1 MAFRDYILDRFWLKL
16 FSFILATLIWFTV
29 QSQRNIQGEARFTS
43 NPFHSGDRRDFSRV
57 IRVDTLPTNRK
68 LFKMDPQSVTITIS
82 GKSAVL
88 DAIQYPAIQPY
99 VIVPETPDSPAP
111 YPIEVRNLPP
121 KVTLER
127 ISPPNVMVGP
137 MGPG

>member
-29 QSQRNIQGEARFTS
+29 NSTIQVERFS
-43 NPFHSGDRRDFSRV
+43 GSSLLPHSGDRRDFSRI

-68 LFKMDPQSVTITIS
+68 LFKIEPQNVIITIR
-82 GKSAVL
+82 GKNATL
-88 DAIQYPAIQPY
+88 EAIQPSSIQPY
-99 VIVPETPDSPAP
+99 VIVPDTPDSPAP

-121 KVTLER
+121 KVSLER

-137 MGPG
+137 AGPG

>member
-1 MAFRDYILDRFWLKL
+1 MPFRDYILDRFWLKL

-29 QSQRNIQGEARFTS
+29 NSTMQVEARFTG
-43 NPFHSGDRRDFSRV
+43 NLFHSGEGRDFSRV

-68 LFKMDPQSVTITIS
+68 LFKIEPQNVIITVS

-88 DAIQYPAIQPY
+88 ESIRGPSIQPY
-99 VIVPETPDSPAP
+99 VIVPETPDSPMP

>member
-29 QSQRNIQGEARFTS
+29 NSTIQVEGRSTGNF
-43 NPFHSGDRRDFSRV
+43 FRHSGDRRDFSRV

-68 LFKMDPQSVTITIS
+68 LFKIEPQNVIIRVS

-88 DAIQYPAIQPY
+88 DAIRGSSIQPY

-127 ISPPNVMVGP
+127 ILPPNVMVGP
-137 MGPG
+137 AGPGQ

>member
-29 QSQRNIQGEARFTS
+29 NSTMQVDARFTG
-43 NPFHSGDRRDFSRV
+43 NLFHSGEGRDFSRV

-68 LFKMDPQSVTITIS
+68 LFKIEPQNVIIRIS
-82 GKSAVL
+82 GKRAVL
-88 DAIQYPAIQPY
+88 DAIQDANIRPY

-111 YPIEVRNLPP
+111 YPVEVRNLPP

-127 ISPPNVMVGP
+127 IFPPNVMVGP
-137 MGPG
+137 AGPG